1 MRYETFEDFPVYKM
15 SVQLA
20 KEINSLSL
28 NIKNISFNFLKDQAR
43 RASSSIVLNI
53 AEGAGKW
60 GKKDKANYYRTSRG
74 SCYECLAA
82 IDLFEAYGLI
92 NTDKSTEIKDD
103 LKEIANSLNAL
114 MSSIEKR

>member
-1 MRYETFEDFPVYKM
+1 MSYETFEDFPVYKK
-15 SVQLA
+15 SLQLA
-20 KEINSLSL
+20 KDINSLSL
-28 NIKNISFNFLKDQAR
+28 NIKNISVNFLKDQAR
-43 RASSSIVLNI
+43 RASSSVVLNI

-92 NTDKSTEIKDD
+92 EHNKSGEIKSI
-103 LKEIANSLNAL
+103 LKEIANNLHALILN
-114 MSSIEKR
+114 IERR